1 MENQEKE
8 TSLKYYESKVM
19 RLVIHNR
26 NTDATF
32 IFDAFEEAK
41 KMYAE
46 EIAKAFEK
54 GFKEGVKY
62 THGLISDERFP
73 F

>member
-1 MENQEKE
+1 MENQEEKE

-41 KMYAE
+41 KMYDE
-46 EIAKAFEK
+46 EIIKAYNK
-54 GFKEGVKY
+54 GW
-62 THGLISDERFP
+62 DEAALMYHNY
-73 F
+73 